1 MKVLGTIA
9 GVIAACVAILALLYQ
24 TGVIGKE
31 TIIVDVRCDPGFW
44 FEVKTMKSDGK
55 PVAFAEVHIA
65 SAYSPTHDLMVR
77 TNEIGIYR
85 TNLAENTRGADPLL
99 KSEVSGNYRIWPIV
113 VRAYKSGFKAGQT
126 SGNWSEVRRE

>member
-24 TGVIGKE
+24 TGVIDKK
-31 TIIVDVRCDPGFW
+31 TIVVEARCDPGFW
-44 FEVKTMKSDGK
+44 LEVKTMQSDGK

-65 SAYSPTHDLMVR
+65 SAYSPTHDLMVQ

-85 TNLAENTRGADPLL
+85 ANISGNIRGTDPLL
-99 KSEVSGNYRIWPIV
+99 KSQVSGNYRIWPIV
-113 VRAYKSGFKAGQT
+113 VRASKSGFKSGQT
-126 SGNWSEVRRE
+126 SGYWSKVRRD